1 LKNLV
6 SIITPTFRADH
17 AEIWR
22 CVTSVLRQTYQNF
35 EQIVASDGVH
45 EHGTEQLVLAFRDSR
60 VRYIVTEHHHGV
72 VGNGVRHEVMM
83 RHASGRYLV
92 FLDDDNI
99 IFPTYLEK
107 MLGALATARGGEKFA
122 ICEILH
128 FGPVQPSVGVPPLVL
143 PGEPKLF
150 HIDTLQVMVE
160 AEAMRGIGWDSDSY
174 HGDGIKYQEL
184 GARFSHVRV
193 PECLCAHL

>member
-1 LKNLV
+1 LNDLV
-6 SIITPTFRADH
+6 SIITPTFRGDH

-45 EHGTEQLVLAFRDSR
+45 EHGTEQLVLSFRDSR
-60 VRYIVTEHHHGV
+60 LRYIVTERHHGV
-72 VGNGVRHEVMM
+72 SGNGARHEVMM
-83 RHASGRYLV
+83 RHARGRFLV

-128 FGPVQPSVGVPPLVL
+128 FGPVRPSIGVPPVVL
-143 PGEPKLF
+143 RGEPKVY
-150 HIDTLQVMVE
+150 HIDTLQVMME
-160 AEAMRGIGWDSDSY
+160 AEVMRAIGWDCE
-174 HGDGIKYQEL
+174 HLEADGIKYQEL
-184 GARFSHVRV
+184 GARFPHVRV